1 MSKIPHGT
9 IPYINNQNSIPEP
22 IDPGSDEGK
31 RLKREERR
39 KRRESIDIKRVSSIV
54 PRVKTPENHMHL
66 IPFSD
71 TFKIFPDGW
80 WKCNYLGCP
89 VGFHGVG
96 EPRCPVLASLGR
108 PFENGEVEGAR
119 DPIGNKEGWLQFCP
133 LKICRKRTALDEA
146 HSKCYCGEEILRDA
160 VIKSIEESCPEP
172 SSEANFIA
180 VLKNLQE
187 PKDKG
192 KEIET
197 TPEEEID
204 VLEGGYEDERFE
216 LSTEVETK
224 SEPKKSLS
232 LKLPLDWMIV
242 YEDKPSSSK

>member
-1 MSKIPHGT
+1 MQF
-9 IPYINNQNSIPEP
+9 N
-22 IDPGSDEGK
+22 DA
-31 RLKREERR
+31 
-39 KRRESIDIKRVSSIV
+39 
-54 PRVKTPENHMHL
+54 
-66 IPFSD
+66 
-71 TFKIFPDGW
+71 FKIFPDGW
-80 WKCNYLGCP
+80 WKCNYLDCP

-96 EPRCPVLASLGR
+96 EPRCPEFNSLSR
-108 PFENGEVEGAR
+108 LFENGEVEGAR

-133 LKICRKRTALDEA
+133 LNSCRKRTALDQANSE
-146 HSKCYCGEEILRDA
+146 CYCKETISRDA
-160 VIKSIEESCPEP
+160 VIKSIEERCPEP
-172 SSEANFIA
+172 SSEVYISA

-216 LSTEVETK
+216 YRTEVENK

-242 YEDKPSSSK
+242 FEDKPSSSK